1 MLEETLQQ
9 AQYHHSLSNELK
21 TNVEQPTARLAE
33 RMTTLRRGIQA
44 QVERSWRNK
53 GLQEGHVSKVRS
65 DPFAIALTACVEE
78 GADVK
83 AREKYEQD
91 CLKLNSYHANQALTQ
106 GKEAEKLQSKVE
118 RVRQTIGQNEQDFRQ
133 FVRVLEGTQAKWEQE
148 WKVFCDAVQDEE
160 EERLAATKDI
170 IWSYANA
177 VSQVCVEDD
186 SVSLSSR
193 LRGTCSPEIGWNASL
208 AVEVYLGMSRRTKQ
222 QSCERVREKLEQFEP
237 QNDMVAFVRGW
248 GTGDQ
253 IPGESPIQAR
263 RHDVRLGGRFHIDNK
278 LSKGLSGALHQ

>member
-1 MLEETLQQ
+1 MRSTLKS
-9 AQYHHSLSNELK
+9 AQRERVILSSRKAHSDLK
-21 TNVEQPTARLAE
+21 
-33 RMTTLRRGIQA
+33 
-44 QVERSWRNK
+44 S
-53 GLQEGHVSKVRS
+53 
-65 DPFAIALTACVEE
+65 
-78 GADVK
+78 
-83 AREKYEQD
+83 REKYEQD

-186 SVSLSSR
+186 S
-193 LRGTCSPEIGWNASL
+193 
-208 AVEVYLGMSRRTKQ
+208 
-222 QSCERVREKLEQFEP
+222 SCERVREKLEQFEP
-237 QNDMVAFVRGW
+237 GNDMVAFVRGW

-253 IPGESPIQAR
+253 IPGTYFFS
-263 RHDVRLGGRFHIDNK
+263 LSFGG
-278 LSKGLSGALHQ
+278 KGGKETIS

>member
-1 MLEETLQQ
+1 MARLRGAGRTIDELRAFWKERAAIEEDYSKRLTKLSKTALGKDEIGDLAISLQNVLEETQQQ
-9 AQYHHSLSNELK
+9 AQYHHSLSNEIK
-21 TNVEQPTARLAE
+21 SNVEQPTLRLAE
-33 RMTTLRRGIQA
+33 RMTELRRGIQA
-44 QVERSWRNK
+44 QVERSYRNK
-53 GLQEGHVSKVRS
+53 GLQEGHVVKVS
-65 DPFAIALTACVEE
+65 STLCACPLPLKPAERQS
-78 GADVK
+78 
-83 AREKYEQD
+83 REKYEQD

-133 FVRVLEGTQAKWEQE
+133 SVRVLEGTQGKWEQE

-186 SVSLSSR
+186 S
-193 LRGTCSPEIGWNASL
+193 
-208 AVEVYLGMSRRTKQ
+208 
-222 QSCERVREKLEQFEP
+222 SCERIREKLEQFEP
-237 QNDMVAFVRGW
+237 GNDMVAFVRGW

-253 IPGESPIQAR
+253 IPGMSA
-263 RHDVRLGGRFHIDNK
+263 
-278 LSKGLSGALHQ
+278 HQL